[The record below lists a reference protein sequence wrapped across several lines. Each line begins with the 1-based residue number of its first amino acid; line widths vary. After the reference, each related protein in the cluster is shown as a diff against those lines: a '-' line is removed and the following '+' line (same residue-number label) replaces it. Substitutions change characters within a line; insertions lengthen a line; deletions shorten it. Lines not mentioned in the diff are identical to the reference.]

1 MPEIVVYGF
10 PLSTY
15 VNIVRFV
22 LTHKGVAFEFQD
34 LESEMGGPRH
44 LALHPFGR
52 VPVLEHGDFRIYET
66 TAIAL
71 YVDET
76 FDGPP
81 LQPRDTRARA
91 RMHQW
96 LSALGSY
103 YYPWMVYHL
112 VHERLVFPAL
122 GIAADEEV
130 VERSLPHVRAALEV
144 MDRELHHG
152 HDFLIADVPTLADFF
167 LLPSLSAVARTEE
180 GRELLEPRPRIESW
194 RARMDALPS
203 VLEVRATIAPYLTQ
217 PIEHARRWVE
227 NHRPSYR

>member
-1 MPEIVVYGF
+1 MPEVVVHGF

-15 VNIVRFV
+15 VNVVRFV
-22 LTHKGVAFEFQD
+22 LTHKGVAFELHD

-44 LALHPFGR
+44 LELHPFGR
-52 VPVLEHGDFRIYET
+52 VPVLEHGGFRIYET
-66 TAIAL
+66 TAISI

-81 LQPRDTRARA
+81 LQPRDARARA

-103 YYPWMVYHL
+103 YYPYIVYHL
-112 VHERLVFPAL
+112 VHERLVFPPL

-130 VERSLPHVRAALEV
+130 VAHALPHVRTALDV
-144 MDRELHHG
+144 MERELDHG
-152 HDFLIADVPTLADFF
+152 HPYLIADAPTLADFF
-167 LLPSLSAVARTEE
+167 LLPTLTALARTGE
-180 GRELLEPRPRIESW
+180 GRDLLVSRPRIESW

-203 VLEVRATIAPYLTQ
+203 VKQVRTAIAPHLGK